1 MHSKLSRK
9 PCILQDDAEAQSRRW
24 RCIAAAPRFH
34 YDVSGGADSTEADRY
49 RMQNLV
55 NVSERNSVKVKKF
68 GSVLLKLRALL
79 RDPDPKTSEERIQ
92 AKRALYRVSRRQP
105 ISLIVFNLQS
115 NFFPSLDEAGLMG
128 RAEALVD
135 IGKHPGG
142 AHGIKHPDMGSMSM
156 YHHAMGSTT
165 QSPHNTARSV

>member
-1 MHSKLSRK
+1 MIRHRLSKNVPSRQVSNQRLFVVELSELE
-9 PCILQDDAEAQSRRW
+9 P
-24 RCIAAAPRFH
+24 
-34 YDVSGGADSTEADRY
+34 
-49 RMQNLV
+49 
-55 NVSERNSVKVKKF
+55 
-68 GSVLLKLRALL
+68 
-79 RDPDPKTSEERIQ
+79 
-92 AKRALYRVSRRQP
+92 
-105 ISLIVFNLQS
+105 LQS

-165 QSPHNTARSV
+165 QSPHNTAR